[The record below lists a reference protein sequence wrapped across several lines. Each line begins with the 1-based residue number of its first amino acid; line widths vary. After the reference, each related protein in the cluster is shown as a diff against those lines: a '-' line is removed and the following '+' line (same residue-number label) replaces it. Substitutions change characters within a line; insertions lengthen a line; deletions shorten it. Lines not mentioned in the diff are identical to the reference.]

1 MNREDGND
9 RTRRKSDRDNN
20 NAQAV
25 ALYEVFNT
33 MFPTPEAG
41 LNELYR
47 RFQAILLIC
56 RNHKCSA
63 KLPENCAVRNLS
75 CPKCGQDNWITAGTF
90 LHHMKLPLAW
100 LAAIWLQEQGVILTS
115 SGFAKL
121 TGRSTSTCLN
131 ILHTTGLVI
140 LNSVDDNEAELYGTE
155 AFLDSYRKRSTDT
168 PRGEHPSAEQKA
180 MELENGMGESEP
192 DENSLFASAAG
203 IIDFSPL
210 AEEEEEEEPT
220 AADAELVTELEEEPG
235 EITIANS
242 LEEHEEG
249 TFDATP
255 NAIPDE
261 PAEFDVC
268 GPLTK
273 IEKELLDLIGK
284 EGINFELL
292 CDRTNHDTGTVSAI
306 CTMLELKGV
315 VVRQSG
321 DRYVP
326 VETLTSDG
334 GTKFEHKRPFSGTGS
349 SLNIQTTSIPPV
361 KPGVRSALS
370 QFQQQV
376 AKDFMEYIRTYHH
389 GISRKHVQLYFVK
402 FWYYQSREHLSELW
416 LSDACLRFAKF
427 LKKGVGS
434 YRSPLQI
441 KIPPLLSQ

>member
-20 NAQAV
+20 NMHAAAQ
-25 ALYEVFNT
+25 YEVFKAK
-33 MFPTPEAG
+33 FSTPEAG

-47 RFQAILLIC
+47 RFQAMLLIC

-121 TGRSTSTCLN
+121 IGRSTSTCLN

-140 LNSVDDNEAELYGTE
+140 LNSVDDNKAELYGTE
-155 AFLDSYRKRSTDT
+155 AFVDSYCKRSTDT

-180 MELENGMGESEP
+180 MELENGIGETESEE
-192 DENSLFASAAG
+192 DSLFSSAAS
-203 IIDFSPL
+203 IIDFSPG
-210 AEEEEEEEPT
+210 EEEEEEP
-220 AADAELVTELEEEPG
+220 AGADEEFVTELEAEPG
-235 EITIANS
+235 ESVVENS
-242 LEEHEEG
+242 LGEHEDG
-249 TFDATP
+249 LLDATP
-255 NAIPDE
+255 NEPD
-261 PAEFDVC
+261 EFDVC

-273 IEKELLDLIGK
+273 IEKELLALIGK
-284 EGINFELL
+284 EGINFDLL
-292 CDRTNHDTGTVSAI
+292 CVRTDHPTGTVSAI
-306 CTMLELKGV
+306 CTMLELKGFIA
-315 VVRQSG
+315 RQIG
-321 DRYVP
+321 NKYVP
-326 VETLTSDG
+326 VKKVTSPG
-334 GTKFEHKRPFSGTGS
+334 SAKFEHMRPFSGMAPS
-349 SLNIQTTSIPPV
+349 PNLQATSIPPV
-361 KPGVRSALS
+361 KPGVRIELS

-389 GISRKHVQLYFVK
+389 GISRKHVQLYFVR

-416 LSDACLRFAKF
+416 LSDACLRFVKF
-427 LKKGVGS
+427 LEKNVGN
-434 YRSPLQI
+434 YRSPLRI
-441 KIPPLLSQ
+441 KMPPLFT